1 MDRPPVYNETDFERW
16 FCMPRAVFNKI
27 KEKIIRKGLFRE
39 KVANFSGKKGIH
51 PLVCLRACIRWLA
64 YGDGAD
70 RDDEN
75 LDMAKLTIN
84 MSLKQFNKLMKN
96 LARSDNN

>member
-1 MDRPPVYNETDFERW
+1 
-16 FCMPRAVFNKI
+16 MPRAVFNKI

-51 PLVCLRACIRWLA
+51 PLVRLTACIRRLA
-64 YGDGAD
+64 YGDLAD

-75 LDMAKLTIN
+75 LDMAESTIN